1 MRYSSKFDFIKSS
14 KYFIYFSILITV
26 LGIGSLIFVGFNYG
40 VDFRAGSNVDI
51 VLSKP
56 VAKDEIDKL
65 LAEKNAGH
73 YTLTAGAD
81 RASIRFDDILTDVQE
96 KELKASITEKLDP
109 NASMEINTVDVQ
121 MARELQF
128 NALLALSLASL
139 GILIYISFRFEWRFA
154 LAAIIA
160 LVHDAFIVI
169 SVFSIFRLEVNLTFI
184 VAVLTIIGYSIND
197 TIVIFDRIRENLRFA
212 KIKSP
217 ADLAALVNRSIWE
230 TLTRSINTVVTVIF
244 GALALYIFGSESIR
258 LFSLA
263 ILIGLVAGAYSSI
276 FIASPI
282 WLALRSKAKP
292 KSAQK
297 TPATTS

>member
-1 MRYSSKFDFIKSS
+1 MRYKWDFTKAS
-14 KYFIYFSILITV
+14 KYFIIFSIAITV
-26 LGIGSLIFVGFNYG
+26 LGIGSLAFMGFNYG

-51 VLSKP
+51 VLSKT
-56 VAKDEIDKL
+56 VAKADIEKL
-65 LAEKNAGH
+65 LSEKNAGH
-73 YTLTAGAD
+73 YTLTTGAD
-81 RASIRFDDILTDVQE
+81 RVTIRFDDILSDVQQ
-96 KELKASITEKLDP
+96 KELRADFIEKLDAG
-109 NASMEINTVDVQ
+109 ASMEINTVDVA
-121 MARELQF
+121 MARELQL

-139 GILIYISFRFEWRFA
+139 GILIYISFRFEWRYA
-154 LAAIIA
+154 VAAIVS

-217 ADLAALVNRSIWE
+217 ADLATLVNRSIWE
-230 TLTRSINTVVTVIF
+230 TLTRSINTVVTVVF
-244 GALALYIFGSESIR
+244 GALCLYIFGSESIR

-263 ILIGLVAGAYSSI
+263 ILIGLIAGAYSSI

-292 KSAQK
+292 KAAPKS
-297 TPATTS
+297 PATTS

>member
-1 MRYSSKFDFIKSS
+1 MHYKWDFTKAS
-14 KYFIYFSILITV
+14 KYFIIFSIVITV
-26 LGIGSLIFVGFNYG
+26 LGIGSLAFLGFNYG

-51 VLSKP
+51 VLTKSVPKE
-56 VAKDEIDKL
+56 DIEKL
-65 LAEKNAGH
+65 LSEKNAGH
-73 YTLTAGAD
+73 YTLTTGAD
-81 RASIRFDDILTDVQE
+81 RVTIRFDDILSDVQQ
-96 KELKASITEKLDP
+96 KELRADFTEQLDP
-109 NASMEINTVDVQ
+109 GASMEINTVDVA
-121 MARELQF
+121 MARELQL

-154 LAAIIA
+154 VAAIVS
-160 LVHDAFIVI
+160 LVHDAFIVV

-230 TLTRSINTVVTVIF
+230 TLTRSINTVITVVF
-244 GALALYIFGSESIR
+244 GALCLYIFGSESIR

-263 ILIGLVAGAYSSI
+263 ILIGLIAGAYSSI

-292 KSAQK
+292 KAAK
-297 TPATTS
+297 APATTS